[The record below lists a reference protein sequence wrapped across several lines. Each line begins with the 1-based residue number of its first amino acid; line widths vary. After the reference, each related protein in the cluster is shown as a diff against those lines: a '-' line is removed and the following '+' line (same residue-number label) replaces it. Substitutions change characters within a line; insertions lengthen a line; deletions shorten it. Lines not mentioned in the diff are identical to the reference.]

1 MRKKF
6 AALVGLLCAAMSLNF
21 CLSSCAGRPDDSKSS
36 GDSVSEDSTPSED
49 SANSSGGSPETWEIE
64 YNTSYAP
71 VYFDGGSVTN
81 TVTRLED
88 GVYMVANRVT
98 LNNSTVAIV
107 YTIEIDLSKA
117 EIHAGTVSNKRSNWY
132 PETATPYSMMTAYE
146 KDSGKKAL
154 ATVNADFFGA
164 TCLNALVKDGC
175 ILKDGHTITST
186 EDYEDSYLYTDL
198 KADVPASAPMLFGV
212 NGKGEVQI
220 APIVSY
226 EGDVTSVEVKKK
238 LVTSKLSYE
247 LTAKNKTYEICENN
261 TAQDVENT
269 VIFHTSSVTKRK
281 FPEGSIVYKVDIKD
295 NYTDMAILEKTVL
308 EAAASYK
315 ATASEGYI
323 VVDPSFAGDR
333 GICELEAGDSM
344 TVQVTSD
351 DGTWRGYETILGC
364 RQTLVMDGEMAYTYK
379 NGEKLCTVTLENTN
393 GAQSENVPRTAVGVK
408 GDGTLVVFAVES
420 LRYGSPS
427 VIKDIKEDD
436 SYGLNL
442 PQLADFMIYYGIET
456 GANFDGGGSTQ
467 LIARQGADA
476 QPEVIIRSS
485 DTGSYTLA
493 ASRKV
498 MNTLMVTTK

>member
-49 SANSSGGSPETWEIE
+49 SANSSGGSPETWGVE
-64 YNTSYAP
+64 YNTSYTP

-146 KDSGKKAL
+146 RDSGKKAL

-212 NGKGEVQI
+212 NGKGEAQI

-226 EGDVTSVEVKKK
+226 EGDVTSAEVKKK

-269 VIFHTSSVTKRK
+269 VIFHTSSVAKRK
-281 FPEGSIVYKVDIKD
+281 FPEGSIVYKVD
-295 NYTDMAILEKTVL
+295 
-308 EAAASYK
+308 
-315 ATASEGYI
+315 
-323 VVDPSFAGDR
+323 
-333 GICELEAGDSM
+333 
-344 TVQVTSD
+344 
-351 DGTWRGYETILGC
+351 
-364 RQTLVMDGEMAYTYK
+364 
-379 NGEKLCTVTLENTN
+379 
-393 GAQSENVPRTAVGVK
+393 K
-408 GDGTLVVFAVES
+408 GQLY
-420 LRYGSPS
+420 RYGHS
-427 VIKDIKEDD
+427 
-436 SYGLNL
+436 
-442 PQLADFMIYYGIET
+442 
-456 GANFDGGGSTQ
+456 
-467 LIARQGADA
+467 
-476 QPEVIIRSS
+476 
-485 DTGSYTLA
+485 
-493 ASRKV
+493 
-498 MNTLMVTTK
+498 